1 MLLPRKA
8 VIRNKQW
15 YVDVSHCLI
24 HKKKKKLPAAVVFL
38 YKILSLS
45 YCMAYSG
52 SMRYKN
58 SRVSG
63 VPLFSADVR
72 S

>member
-1 MLLPRKA
+1 MFRIVLYT
-8 VIRNKQW
+8 Q
-15 YVDVSHCLI
+15 
-24 HKKKKKLPAAVVFL
+24 KKKLPAAVVFL

-58 SRVSG
+58 STVSG

>member
-24 HKKKKKLPAAVVFL
+24 HKKKKNFL
-38 YKILSLS
+38 LL
-45 YCMAYSG
+45 
-52 SMRYKN
+52 
-58 SRVSG
+58 
-63 VPLFSADVR
+63 LFSYTKFLA
-72 S
+72 